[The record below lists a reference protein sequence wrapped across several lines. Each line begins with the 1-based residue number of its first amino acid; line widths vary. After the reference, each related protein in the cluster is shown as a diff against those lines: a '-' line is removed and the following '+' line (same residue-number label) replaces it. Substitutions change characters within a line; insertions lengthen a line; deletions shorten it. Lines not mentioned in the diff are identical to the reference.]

1 MKQFFLVELQQIKKQ
16 TDFILNNRE
25 IIENKDIE
33 KYLRG
38 LEKVRYELFN
48 NIKLNNLEKNKVDE
62 KINYINNSYRAKL
75 ENDILKIHIP
85 EVLPKY
91 KNISNYAYK
100 NIMLST
106 AESVKEYKGLFKKN
120 LTFVLIVVHENQSNM
135 DIDNKYV
142 KPIID
147 ALVIQEIIQDDN
159 ITNMF
164 YMVQGKNDTKKPYTD
179 VFVMDAKY
187 MKNWIEN
194 LEKSFKKV

>member
-16 TDFILNNRE
+16 TEFILNNRE

-106 AESVKEYKGLFKKN
+106 AESIKEYKGLFKKN

>member
-16 TDFILNNRE
+16 TEFILNNRE

-38 LEKVRYELFN
+38 LEKARYVLFN

-187 MKNWIEN
+187 MKKWIEN

>member
-1 MKQFFLVELQQIKKQ
+1 MKQFFLFELQQIKKQ
-16 TDFILNNRE
+16 TEFILNNRE

-38 LEKVRYELFN
+38 LEKARYVLFN

-106 AESVKEYKGLFKKN
+106 AESIKEYKGLFKKN

-187 MKNWIEN
+187 MKKWIEN